1 MPTRPYVATRP
12 GGMRRTT
19 AYTARRHASGVS
31 ARILRMMPRPVLISR
46 DVRASLWLVAMLRIA
61 FGLAGLLTVL
71 LDPRPLLRDVAAWT
85 TLEVL
90 DGRPWTLLFS
100 IWQRWD
106 ALWYQEIAT
115 EGYHAG
121 NSTAAFFPLFPLL
134 SRVAS
139 IPFLGNV
146 VLGELAVTS
155 LACIAA
161 FVLLY
166 RIARVEIGRRSAIVA
181 VLLVALS
188 PVGFFLLAP
197 YTEALFL
204 ATTLASFWFARARHP
219 WLAGIAGAAAGFTR
233 LQGGL
238 LLLPLGYLAWR
249 DLRAGT
255 LTPRNAPAWVLPAVG
270 VFLALAYP
278 RVFVGETGSPFD
290 LQQAW
295 GARLALPWQTI
306 GDALAHIART
316 GDPIEVLNLMSVIGL
331 TILAVYGFRRL
342 PPEYG
347 LYALASIALLWLRDT
362 DNVSPLMSA
371 ARYSLVIFPCF
382 MIGAQML
389 RQRRGIAI
397 GILAISSVIQVALFV
412 YWVRWG
418 FVG

>member
-1 MPTRPYVATRP
+1 MQ
-12 GGMRRTT
+12 
-19 AYTARRHASGVS
+19 
-31 ARILRMMPRPVLISR
+31 ILPRPVLTSR
-46 DVRASLWLVAMLRIA
+46 DVRASVWLVAILRIA
-61 FGLAGLLTVL
+61 LGLAGLLTML
-71 LDPRPLLRDVAAWT
+71 LDPRPLLRDIAAWT

-90 DGRPWTLLFS
+90 DGRPWTLIFS

-115 EGYHAG
+115 EGYRAG
-121 NSTAAFFPLFPLL
+121 NNTAAFFPLFPLL
-134 SRVAS
+134 SRIAS
-139 IPFLGNV
+139 LPFLGNV
-146 VLGELAVTS
+146 VLGQLAVTTAAS
-155 LACIAA
+155 VAA
-161 FVLLY
+161 FVFLY
-166 RIARVEIGRRSAIVA
+166 RLASLDLGRRSAILT
-181 VLLVALS
+181 VLLVAVC

-204 ATTLASFWFARARHP
+204 ATTVASFWFARAGHP
-219 WLAGIAGAAAGFTR
+219 WLAGIAGAAAGLTR

-249 DLRAGT
+249 DLRADR

-278 RVFVGETGSPFD
+278 RIVVGETSSPFD

-295 GARLALPWQTI
+295 GARLAPPWQSI
-306 GDALAHIART
+306 GDALGHIARS
-316 GDPIEVLNLMSVIGL
+316 GDPIEVLNLVSVVGL
-331 TILAVYGFRRL
+331 TVLAGYGLRRL

-347 LYALASIALLWLRDT
+347 LYALASLALLWLRDT
-362 DNVSPLMSA
+362 DNLSPLMSA

-382 MIGAQML
+382 MIGAQLL
-389 RQRRGIAI
+389 RGRPGIAI
-397 GILAISSVIQVALFV
+397 ALLAISSVMQVALFV